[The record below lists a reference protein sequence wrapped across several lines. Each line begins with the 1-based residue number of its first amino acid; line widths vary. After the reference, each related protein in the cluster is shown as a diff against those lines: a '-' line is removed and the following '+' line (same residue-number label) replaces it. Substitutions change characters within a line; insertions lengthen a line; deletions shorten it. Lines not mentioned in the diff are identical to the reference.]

1 MCSGWLGLL
10 LALLLM
16 GSAGAQQAVPS
27 PSPSAP
33 ATPVVVEGTLTE
45 IFGNRFI
52 LESAGERMLVEPF
65 DGRALL
71 SAARGDT
78 VRVEGER
85 AGALITAKQV
95 FRGTEPVL
103 APSLDAAPPAAAPP
117 SAHPS
122 ERGIIAVV
130 QGLGLVPIG
139 APLRK
144 KQHTEILA
152 RMPDGRTVY
161 VSFDR
166 SDRLWEIEDA
176 EHDKKSVIPRGF
188 MRGDY
193 DRIAREAGFTPT
205 GAFEQKREH
214 VELEA
219 TNRRGERLELHI
231 DRAGTI
237 YKQIWLW

>member
-1 MCSGWLGLL
+1 
-10 LALLLM
+10 M
-16 GSAGAQQAVPS
+16 GSAGAQEVVPS
-27 PSPSAP
+27 PSPSAS
-33 ATPVVVEGTLTE
+33 TLETSVVVEGTLTE

-85 AGALITAKQV
+85 AGALITAKRV
-95 FRGTEPVL
+95 FRGSEPVL
-103 APSLDAAPPAAAPP
+103 APGPDAAAAASAPP
-117 SAHPS
+117 PAHPS

-144 KQHTEILA
+144 KHHTEILA

-205 GAFEQKREH
+205 GTFEQKREH